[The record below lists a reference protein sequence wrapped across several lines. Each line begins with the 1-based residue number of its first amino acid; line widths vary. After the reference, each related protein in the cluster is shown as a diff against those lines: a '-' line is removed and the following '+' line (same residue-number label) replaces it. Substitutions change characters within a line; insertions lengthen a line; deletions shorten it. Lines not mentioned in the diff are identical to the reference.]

1 MTEDQR
7 EDLTSDR
14 LRIRDN
20 KTLIIRMF
28 APLLVSHPLHLLGH
42 FYKRQLYHHQAHSNE
57 QGREKKTITKKL
69 FSNYSQWGVLVTITT
84 MVINF
89 QQVHAKG
96 YFHFHVGAAV
106 PNLEFVQVTRSG
118 VGENFTD
125 GWRFWRIR
133 VLFFKIASRP
143 LHLIILFMNSG
154 IYFSKKKNYA

>member
-57 QGREKKTITKKL
+57 QGREKK
-69 FSNYSQWGVLVTITT
+69 NY
-84 MVINF
+84 
-89 QQVHAKG
+89 
-96 YFHFHVGAAV
+96 Y
-106 PNLEFVQVTRSG
+106 E
-118 VGENFTD
+118 
-125 GWRFWRIR
+125 
-133 VLFFKIASRP
+133 KI
-143 LHLIILFMNSG
+143 IF
-154 IYFSKKKNYA
+154 